1 MSTDATSDLQNED
14 KLIDESKSD
23 SIAIVWHVD
32 DVLDQCPTLS
42 RDEALEVLHALKY
55 KHDANIGI
63 NWEVI
68 ESVAQ
73 SYYPEKFE
81 EPDEDTEDTLE
92 EVD

>member
-1 MSTDATSDLQNED
+1 MSTDTTSDLQKED
-14 KLIDESKSD
+14 NLIDESKSE

-32 DVLDQCPTLS
+32 DVLCQCPTLS
-42 RDEALEVLHALKY
+42 RDEALQVLHALKY

-68 ESVAQ
+68 EIVAQ
-73 SYYPEKFE
+73 SCYPQKFE
-81 EPDEDTEDTLE
+81 EPDEDTLE

>member
-14 KLIDESKSD
+14 NLIDERKSD
-23 SIAIVWHVD
+23 SIAIVWHVE
-32 DVLDQCPTLS
+32 DVLDQCPTLN
-42 RDEALEVLHALKY
+42 RDEALEVLHVLKR

-68 ESVAQ
+68 QIVAQ
-73 SYYPEKFE
+73 CCYPQKFE
-81 EPDEDTEDTLE
+81 EPNEDTLE

>member
-14 KLIDESKSD
+14 NLIDESKSD
-23 SIAIVWHVD
+23 SIAIVWHVE
-32 DVLDQCPTLS
+32 DVLEQCPILN
-42 RDEALEVLHALKY
+42 RDEALEVLHTLKY

-68 ESVAQ
+68 EIVAQ
-73 SYYPEKFE
+73 SCYPKKFE
-81 EPDEDTEDTLE
+81 ELDEDTLE